1 MKAVVAAF
9 KQEEALV
16 GAFSMILQLR
26 QLIVCSTSQNMLW
39 SRVNFQTS
47 HVSLDICS
55 MTAESVMVTVVMA
68 TVMLVT
74 CTIMAWVTMN
84 IQYAH

>member
-1 MKAVVAAF
+1 
-9 KQEEALV
+9 
-16 GAFSMILQLR
+16 
-26 QLIVCSTSQNMLW
+26 MLG

-74 CTIMAWVTMN
+74 CTTMAWVTVN
-84 IQYAH
+84 IQHAH

>member
-1 MKAVVAAF
+1 
-9 KQEEALV
+9 
-16 GAFSMILQLR
+16 
-26 QLIVCSTSQNMLW
+26 MLG
-39 SRVNFQTS
+39 SRVKFQTS

-74 CTIMAWVTMN
+74 CTTMLAFSVSVQVRVPAPEISLARVTWEV
-84 IQYAH
+84 ASG